1 MFESRF
7 QTFTET
13 ADPSQGAARVAQL
26 RAELDRRGLEGFIV
40 PRADEHQNEYVP
52 RSAERLAWLTGFTGS
67 AGLAIVLK
75 TKAAIFVDG
84 RYTLQVSEQVDGAV
98 FSPQPL
104 ADVTP
109 ESWLEANLRPSWRLG
124 YDPWL
129 HTPAQVKRIEAAAK
143 AAGASLV
150 AVRVN
155 PIDAIWLDRP
165 RPPQGAVVLHPKRYS
180 GEEARSKLAR
190 VARAL
195 GKADALLV
203 SDPHAV
209 AWAFNIRGHDL
220 AHTPIALAY
229 CLIPATGR
237 PSLYIEPA
245 KLSQSVGD
253 ELAALAEIAEPAALL
268 HDLERLGGAHRNVR
282 FDAAT
287 VPAKLVIIFENAGGT
302 ADIGPDP
309 IALMKATKNRV
320 ELAGTRA
327 AHLRDGAA
335 LTRFLAWF
343 DAVAAKGTLSEIDA
357 AQALETF
364 RRDTRK
370 LKDISFPT
378 IAASGP
384 NAAIPHYRVTEAS
397 NRRIGPGIFLI
408 DSGAQYQD
416 GTTDVTRTL
425 CVGKPTPEM
434 RDRFTR
440 VLKGHIAIA
449 TATFPK
455 GTSGAQIDAF
465 ARRALWEAGLDF
477 DHGTGHGV
485 GSYLSVHEGPQR
497 ISKLGAT
504 ALQPGMIVSN
514 EPGYYKSGAWGI
526 RIENLVVVEPRK
538 IAGAE
543 HEMLGF
549 ETITLAPIALALV
562 DAKLMSKQEID
573 WLDAY
578 HMQVRKALSPLV
590 ESGVRTW
597 LAQAT
602 RAIGKTRKG

>member
-1 MFESRF
+1 MFESHF
-7 QTFTET
+7 QTFSET
-13 ADPSQGAARVAQL
+13 ADPWQAAARVAQL
-26 RAELDRRGLEGFIV
+26 RAELERRGLEGFVV
-40 PRADEHQNEYVP
+40 PRADEHQNEYVAK
-52 RSAERLAWLTGFTGS
+52 SEERLAWLTGFTGS

-75 TKAAIFVDG
+75 TRAAIFVDG
-84 RYTLQVSEQVDGAV
+84 RYTLQVREQVDGAV

-104 ADVTP
+104 AEVTP
-109 ESWLEANLRPSWRLG
+109 EAWLEANLRPSWRLG

-143 AAGASLV
+143 TAGASLV
-150 AVRVN
+150 AVRNN

-165 RPPQGAVVLHPKRYS
+165 HPPQGAVVLHPKRYS

-190 VARAL
+190 IALAL

-229 CLIPATGR
+229 CLVPATGR
-237 PSLYIEPA
+237 PSLYIERA
-245 KLSQSVGD
+245 KLAQGVDD
-253 ELAALAEIAEPAALL
+253 EIAGLAEIAEPAALL
-268 HDLERLGGAHRNVR
+268 RDLERLGGARKTIR

-287 VPAKLVIIFENAGGT
+287 VPAKLVYTFENSGGT
-302 ADIGPDP
+302 ADVGGDP
-309 IALMKATKNRV
+309 IGMMKATKNDV

-335 LTRFLAWF
+335 LTRFLAWL
-343 DAVAAKGTLSEIDA
+343 DAAAAKRTLTEIDA

-364 RRDTRK
+364 RRATRK

-378 IAASGP
+378 IAAAGP

-397 NRRIGPGIFLI
+397 NRTIGAGIFLI
-408 DSGAQYQD
+408 DSGGQYRD

-425 CVGKPTPEM
+425 CVGRPTAEM

-449 TATFPK
+449 TAVFPK
-455 GTSGAQIDAF
+455 GTTGAQIDAF
-465 ARRALWEAGLDF
+465 ARRPLWEAGLDF

-485 GSYLSVHEGPQR
+485 GSYLSVHEGPPR
-497 ISKLGAT
+497 ISKLGTT
-504 ALQPGMIVSN
+504 ALLPGMIVSN

-526 RIENLVVVEPRK
+526 RIENLVVVVRRD

-549 ETITLAPIALALV
+549 ETITLAPIQRALV
-562 DAKLMSKQEID
+562 DAKLMTRREID

-578 HMQVRKALSPLV
+578 HAQVRKTLSPLV
-590 ESGVRTW
+590 EPGVRNW

-602 RAIGKTRKG
+602 RAIGKTRQG

>member
-1 MFESRF
+1 MFESLY

-26 RAELDRRGLEGFIV
+26 RAELERRGLEGFIV

-52 RSAERLAWLTGFTGS
+52 KSAERLAWLTGFTGS

-84 RYTLQVSEQVDGAV
+84 RYTLQVREQVDV
-98 FSPQPL
+98 DLFSPQPL
-104 ADVTP
+104 ADVSP
-109 ESWLEANLRPSWRLG
+109 GSWLEANLRPAWRLG

-150 AVRVN
+150 AVRTN

-165 RPPQGAVVLHPKRYS
+165 LPPQGAVELHPKRYS
-180 GEEARSKLAR
+180 GEEARRKLSR
-190 VARAL
+190 VTQAL
-195 GKADALLV
+195 DKVDALLV

-209 AWAFNIRGHDL
+209 AWALNIRGHDL

-229 CLIPATGR
+229 CLIPAQGK
-237 PSLYIEPA
+237 PSLYVERA
-245 KLSQSVGD
+245 KLSPRVD
-253 ELAALAEIAEPAALL
+253 HELATLSEIAEPAALL
-268 HDLERLGGAHRNVR
+268 RDLERLGGAHRTVR

-287 VPAKLVIIFENAGGT
+287 VPAKLVLTFENAGGT

-320 ELAGTRA
+320 ELAGARA
-327 AHLRDGAA
+327 AQLRDGAA

-343 DAVAAKGTLSEIDA
+343 ETEAAKGTLTEIDA
-357 AQALETF
+357 VGALEAF
-364 RRDTRK
+364 RRDTGK

-378 IAASGP
+378 IAGSGP
-384 NAAIPHYRVTEAS
+384 DAAIPHYQVTEAS
-397 NRRIGPGIFLI
+397 NRKIGTGIFLI
-408 DSGAQYQD
+408 DSGGQYQD

-425 CVGKPTPEM
+425 CIGEPTPEM

-449 TATFPK
+449 TANFPN

-497 ISKLGAT
+497 ISKLGTT
-504 ALQPGMIVSN
+504 ALMPGMILSN

-526 RIENLVVVEPRK
+526 RIENLVVVEPHK

-543 HEMLGF
+543 LEMLGF
-549 ETITLAPIALALV
+549 ETITLVPIALALV

-578 HMQVRKALSPLV
+578 HRQVRKALSPLV
-590 ESGVRTW
+590 GSGVRTW

-602 RAIGKTRKG
+602 RAIGRTRKG